1 MALIKNFGIAGI
13 GQSVQYG
20 KGGGK
25 VVYDTGGSLFKVTS
39 DGTALTNLG
48 VAEPTAD
55 SHAASKNYVDQV
67 AQGLDVKESVR
78 VATSAN
84 ITIDSPPG
92 QIDGVTLTQGDR
104 VLVKAQTTASQNG
117 IYVFSAA
124 GAEMDRAI
132 DMDAPGEF
140 VGSFFFVEEGT
151 ANSDQGFVCSTNG
164 TVTVGTTEITFSQF
178 TGTGQITAGTGLSKV
193 GNTIS
198 AEVDGEFI
206 TIINDKIS
214 MTGTGTIGEVLQSD
228 GGGGVTYGAVNLATS
243 VAGILPLANG
253 GLGVNVAT
261 DPAGA
266 RTNLGL
272 GSMALQNSNLV
283 NITGGTIN
291 LTSGTLDLNNDQL
304 SGDVISGGTID
315 SANLIGGENISIG
328 GFDIAVGTG
337 KTLDVDGVLDV
348 DGADG
353 SQIDNVPI
361 GITTSA
367 AGKFSTLASIS
378 VDIDGGF
385 IDNTVIGSQT
395 PVAMTGTTIDATTLL
410 KTNEVTASTGGGDI
424 TFTSKIIAQAGI
436 DFGGASVGTG
446 GITADT
452 IDEKTLNTGVTV
464 DGVLLKDDG
473 VTATGTSN
481 LTTATIG
488 TATINGGTMD
498 AVTIGGTTPAAGTFT
513 TMTTDGAVITGGT
526 IENTDVDVTGQTL
539 SLDDNQI
546 SGDKIDGGLISDF
559 ASQGID
565 DNVTPLGTVEGDAR
579 TTTTILTLED
589 TNARFDANLIVNGDL
604 TVSGSL
610 TSVNTTNTEIADNS
624 IVLNKGE
631 QAAGVTAGTAGI
643 EIDRGSEDS
652 ATLQW
657 NETDDVW
664 EFKVGTALA
673 DLKIGSQAMD
683 SIAVNTIYELTQDS
697 DITFGNDIVGT
708 NATFATE
715 LFVPKISETVL
726 NNGVTIDGVL
736 LKDGGVYGS
745 LTAEAG
751 DVVDVSAATSLV
763 FAANQISGDSID
775 GGTIDAITI
784 TSLVATTATIN
795 GGTADAVTIGGGT
808 SAAGTFLTMTT
819 DGAAITGG
827 TINST
832 SVGMGDSGSAAG
844 KFSTLESNNVTL
856 TGGTISGTAIGGG
869 TDGSAA
875 GTFSQ
880 LTSNNVN
887 LTAGTINGP
896 SLTSDDVTLTG
907 GSINATTV
915 GMGVGG
921 SAAGKFSTL
930 ESNNVTLTGGTISGT
945 AIGGGTDGSAA
956 GTFSQLTSNNVNL
969 TAGTINGPSL
979 TSDDVTLTG
988 GSINATTVGMG
999 VGGSAAGKF
1008 STLESNN
1015 VTLTGGTADLATV
1028 TAANLNS
1035 TNVDITGG
1043 SISGTSIDLSG
1054 QTLTLTNDSV
1064 SGNAIHGG
1072 TISDA
1077 NLTGATAGST
1087 MSGYDITVGAN
1098 RTLDVSAGTL
1108 NLAVNSIDGDKIDGG
1123 TISNFA
1129 STGIDDNA
1137 NSTKMTL
1144 TDTAATFAVAGDFG
1158 ANTLAA
1164 GASTLASLEVTTDAV
1179 IHGNLTVS
1187 GAVTTTLS
1195 ETVAIEDNMIELN
1208 SNVASNIAPTEDSG
1222 LEVNRGS
1229 DHNAKWY
1236 WDETDDVWSSKD
1248 ANGTMANI
1256 SVGEIQ
1262 AASFGL
1268 SGTIAT
1274 TDGGTGTDT
1283 STFADDSLMKM
1294 SGSGSGVAELVKGLP
1309 STVLKVDG
1317 AGTLGYDKV
1326 DVTTDIT
1333 GITPISNGGT
1343 GLDAAGSEHTVL
1355 IANGSGA
1362 LAYGYQ
1368 GTLRDINGNL
1378 AIDTS
1383 GMTTGA
1389 EYLDLANTAGRVT
1402 MTAKNATGT
1411 GLVDLYIQGQN
1422 GGDVFLVGQ
1431 SGEAVLQGDDDT
1443 DLTVSGG
1450 NSDATNAG
1458 DLILK
1463 GGNGGAAGISG
1474 DVIIKGGLGG
1484 ATAGKT
1490 QVLGATDTLIAT
1502 FVETAT
1508 ATDSLEIKNGIGGI
1522 ELAAVG
1528 GTEVNLVLA
1537 PKTTSANG
1545 TGGMVMLPAN
1555 TVIDFDNSDD
1565 MVVSTKKYVDD
1576 EIAKVGDNFIRKDFT
1591 ATGPSSFTVGNIKD
1605 VAGKDF
1611 YVKSVTIKIT
1621 TAFQGCDEITV
1632 SDGANT
1638 FVSPLDVDMSE
1649 TGLYIIEQGYEDSSL
1664 KGATIT
1670 ATLGN
1675 SGSSASPT
1683 VGRAIVS
1690 VEYKAIPTPV
1700 TP

>member
-13 GQSVQYG
+13 GQTVQYG

-498 AVTIGGTTPAAGTFT
+498 AVTIGGGTPAAGTFT
-513 TMTTDGAVITGGT
+513 TMTTNGAAITGGA
-526 IENTDVDVTGQTL
+526 IGGTDLNMTGQAL
-539 SLDDNQI
+539 LLDNDQI
-546 SGDKIDGGLISDF
+546 SGNHIDGGVISDF

-832 SVGMGDSGSAAG
+832 SVGMGDS
-844 KFSTLESNNVTL
+844 
-856 TGGTISGTAIGGG
+856 
-869 TDGSAA
+869 
-875 GTFSQ
+875 
-880 LTSNNVN
+880 
-887 LTAGTINGP
+887 
-896 SLTSDDVTLTG
+896 
-907 GSINATTV
+907 
-915 GMGVGG
+915 G

>member
-498 AVTIGGTTPAAGTFT
+498 AVTIGGTTPAEGTFT
-513 TMTTDGAVITGGT
+513 TMTTAGADINGGA
-526 IENTDVDVTGQTL
+526 ISGTDLNLRGQAL
-539 SLDDNQI
+539 LLDNDQI
-546 SGDKIDGGLISDF
+546 SGNHIDGGVISDF

-832 SVGMGDSGSAAG
+832 SVGMGDS
-844 KFSTLESNNVTL
+844 
-856 TGGTISGTAIGGG
+856 
-869 TDGSAA
+869 
-875 GTFSQ
+875 
-880 LTSNNVN
+880 
-887 LTAGTINGP
+887 
-896 SLTSDDVTLTG
+896 
-907 GSINATTV
+907 
-915 GMGVGG
+915 G

>member
-25 VVYDTGGSLFKVTS
+25 VVYDTSNSLFKITT
-39 DGTALTNLG
+39 DGTTLTH
-48 VAEPTAD
+48 VAVETTPTD
-55 SHAASKNYVDQV
+55 NNHATSKAYVDSV

-78 VATSAN
+78 AASTTDITVTSPGS
-84 ITIDSPPG
+84 TIDS
-92 QIDGVTLTQGDR
+92 VNLVQGDR
-104 VLVKAQTTASQNG
+104 ILLKDQATASQNG
-117 IYVFSAA
+117 IYVWASAVA
-124 GAEMDRAI
+124 PLARAI
-132 DMDAPGEF
+132 DMDATGEF
-140 VGSFFFVEEGT
+140 TGSFFFVEEGT
-151 ANSDQGFVCSTNG
+151 VNSDQGFVCTTNG
-164 TVTVGTTEITFSQF
+164 TVTPGSTAVEFAQF
-178 TGTGQITAGTGLSKV
+178 TGTGQLTAGDGLSKV
-193 GNTIS
+193 GNKIDINVDDTFVKIDGNDALTI
-198 AEVDGEFI
+198 
-206 TIINDKIS
+206 K
-214 MTGTGTIGEVLQSD
+214 GTAVTGEVLKSD
-228 GGGGVTYGAVNLATS
+228 GNGGVVYGALDITNGNAI
-243 VAGILPLANG
+243 AGALPLANG
-253 GLGVNVAT
+253 GLGVDASNT
-261 DPAGA
+261 AGKGTA
-266 RTNLGL
+266 RINLGL
-272 GSMALQNSNLV
+272 GTMATQDASAV
-283 NITGGTIN
+283 AISGGIVD
-291 LTSGTLDLNNDQL
+291 LSGGQLILANDQL
-304 SGDVISGGTID
+304 LGDVISGGTID
-315 SANLIGGENISIG
+315 GTNLLGAAGNTISG
-328 GFDIAVGTG
+328 YDITVGAG

-348 DGADG
+348 DGAAGSAMDG
-353 SQIDNVPI
+353 VTV
-361 GITTSA
+361 GGFASA
-367 AGKFSTLASIS
+367 AGTFTTLTSDT
-378 VDIDGGF
+378 VDLNGGA
-385 IDNTVIGSQT
+385 IDNTAIGNA
-395 PVAMTGTTIDATTLL
+395 VASTGKFTNLSATTLF
-410 KTNEVTASTGGGDI
+410 KADTVEAFTSSGDI
-424 TFTSKIIAQAGI
+424 TFNSKIIAAAGI
-436 DFGGASVGTG
+436 DFGGASVGAG

-452 IDEKTLNTGVTV
+452 IDEKTLDAGVTV
-464 DGVLLKDDG
+464 DGVLLKDNG
-473 VTATGTSN
+473 VTATGTSSFTDATI
-481 LTTATIG
+481 TTAD
-488 TATINGGTMD
+488 INGGTMD
-498 AVTIGGTTPAAGTFT
+498 DVAIGVTTSAAATFSTMTSAAVT
-513 TMTTDGAVITGGT
+513 ITGGT
-526 IENTDVDVTGQTL
+526 IADTDVDVTGQAL
-539 SLDDNQI
+539 LLDDDQI

-565 DNVTPLGTVEGDAR
+565 DNVTPLGTVEDGETR
-579 TTTTILTLED
+579 QSTTILTLED
-589 TNARFDANLIVNGDL
+589 TDATFDANLTVNGDL
-604 TVSGSL
+604 TVSG
-610 TSVNTTNTEIADNS
+610 TTTTVNSQETLVADNL
-624 IVLNKGE
+624 ITLNAGE
-631 QAAGVTAGTAGI
+631 VGAGVTSGSAGI
-643 EIDRGSEDS
+643 EVDRGTADN

-683 SIAVNTIYELTQDS
+683 SIAVDSIGELTPGAG
-697 DITFGNDIVGT
+697 ITFDNAVAGSD
-708 NATFATE
+708 ATF
-715 LFVPKISETVL
+715 SGTVTVDTIAEFTTDA
-726 NNGVTIDGVL
+726 GVTVDSVH
-736 LKDGGVYGS
+736 LKDGVVTAG
-745 LTAEAG
+745 LTAEAS
-751 DVVDVSAATSLV
+751 DTVNVSAASLV
-763 FAANQISGDSID
+763 LADDQISGDKVE

-784 TSLVATTATIN
+784 TTLTSTAVDIDGGAIDGTI
-795 GGTADAVTIGGGT
+795 IGANT
-808 SAAGTFLTMTT
+808 SAAGTFSTLASVSVDIDGGAMDGVIVGASASAAGTFSTMTSASVAVT
-819 DGAAITGG
+819 GGNIDGTIIGATTPAAGTFSTLNSANAQITGGAITGA
-827 TINST
+827 TLT
-832 SVGMGDSGSAAG
+832 SDVVDFGGGEMDAVIIGGNTSAAG
-844 KFSTLESNNVTL
+844 TFSTLASNNVTL
-856 TGGTISGTAIGGG
+856 SGGTATGMTTVTATDLNSGNVTITGGTISGTDIDLGG
-869 TDGSAA
+869 
-875 GTFSQ
+875 
-880 LTSNNVN
+880 
-887 LTAGTINGP
+887 
-896 SLTSDDVTLTG
+896 VTLTFDDDQISG
-907 GSINATTV
+907 DAIHD
-915 GMGVGG
+915 
-921 SAAGKFSTL
+921 
-930 ESNNVTLTGGTISGT
+930 GTISN
-945 AIGGGTDGSAA
+945 S
-956 GTFSQLTSNNVNL
+956 
-969 TAGTINGPSL
+969 SL
-979 TSDDVTLTG
+979 LG
-988 GSINATTVGMG
+988 KIHNAEAPTH
-999 VGGSAAGKF
+999 S
-1008 STLESNN
+1008 
-1015 VTLTGGTADLATV
+1015 
-1028 TAANLNS
+1028 
-1035 TNVDITGG
+1035 
-1043 SISGTSIDLSG
+1043 
-1054 QTLTLTNDSV
+1054 
-1064 SGNAIHGG
+1064 
-1072 TISDA
+1072 TISR
-1077 NLTGATAGST
+1077 
-1087 MSGYDITVGAN
+1087 YDITVGAN
-1098 RTLDVSAGTL
+1098 FALDVSAGTL
-1108 NLAVNSIDGDKIDGG
+1108 TLADNQISGDKVEGG
-1123 TISNFA
+1123 TISDFA

-1137 NSTKMTL
+1137 TATKMTL
-1144 TDTAATFAVAGDFG
+1144 TDTAATFGVNGDFG

-1164 GASTLASLEVTTDAV
+1164 GATTLASATVTGDAV
-1179 IHGNLTVS
+1179 IQGNLTVS

-1262 AASFGL
+1262 ATSFGL

-1537 PKTTSANG
+1537 PKTADLSNG
-1545 TGGMVMLPAN
+1545 TGGMVMLPAG
-1555 TVIDFDNSDD
+1555 TEIDFDNSND
-1565 MVVSTKKYVDD
+1565 MVVTTKKYVDD
-1576 EIAKVGDNFIRKDFT
+1576 EIAKVGDNFLRKDFT
-1591 ATGPSSFTVGNIKD
+1591 ANGGSTFTVGNIKD
-1605 VAGKDF
+1605 VAGKDY
-1611 YVKSVTIKIT
+1611 YVKSVTIKIL

-1632 SDGANT
+1632 SDGTNDLVT
-1638 FVSPLDVDMSE
+1638 TLDVDMSE
-1649 TGLYIIEQGYEDSSL
+1649 EGLFIVEQGYENTTAQN
-1664 KGATIT
+1664 ATIT
-1670 ATLGN
+1670 ATLGLG
-1675 SGSSASPT
+1675 GSTVSPIT
-1683 VGRAIVS
+1683 GNAIIS
-1690 VEYKAIPTPV
+1690 VEYKAINQ
-1700 TP
+1700 

>member
-498 AVTIGGTTPAAGTFT
+498 AVTIGGGTPAAGTFT
-513 TMTTDGAVITGGT
+513 TMTTNGAAITGGA
-526 IENTDVDVTGQTL
+526 IGGTDLNMTGQAL
-539 SLDDNQI
+539 LLDNDQI
-546 SGDKIDGGLISDF
+546 SGNHIDGGVISDF

-832 SVGMGDSGSAAG
+832 SVGMGDS
-844 KFSTLESNNVTL
+844 
-856 TGGTISGTAIGGG
+856 
-869 TDGSAA
+869 
-875 GTFSQ
+875 
-880 LTSNNVN
+880 
-887 LTAGTINGP
+887 
-896 SLTSDDVTLTG
+896 
-907 GSINATTV
+907 
-915 GMGVGG
+915 G

-1537 PKTTSANG
+1537 PKTADLSNG
-1545 TGGMVMLPAN
+1545 TGGMVMLPAG
-1555 TVIDFDNSDD
+1555 TEIDFDNSDD

>member
-13 GQSVQYG
+13 GQTVQYG

-67 AQGLDVKESVR
+67 AQGLDVKDSVR

-84 ITIDSPPG
+84 IQLDNAPSMV
-92 QIDGVTLTQGDR
+92 DGVTLAQGDR

-117 IYVFSAA
+117 IYVFSAS
-124 GAEMDRAI
+124 GAEMERSD
-132 DMDAPGEF
+132 DMNAPGEF

-164 TVTVGTTEITFSQF
+164 TVTPDSTDITFSQF

-206 TIINDKIS
+206 TIINDKIT
-214 MTGTGTIGEVLQSD
+214 MTGTDTTGEVLQSD
-228 GGGGVTYGAVNLATS
+228 GSGGVTYGAVNLATS
-243 VAGILPLANG
+243 VAGILPLAHG

-261 DPAGA
+261 DQAGA

-272 GSMALQNSNLV
+272 GSMALQDSTNV
-283 NITGGTIN
+283 NITGGTVD
-291 LTSGTLDLNNDQL
+291 LSSSGTLTLANDQIL
-304 SGDVISGGTID
+304 GDKISGGTID
-315 SANLIGGENISIG
+315 SASLIGGEGKTIG
-328 GFDIAVGTG
+328 GFDITVGTG
-337 KTLDVDGVLDV
+337 KTLSVAGILDV
-348 DGADG
+348 DGTTG
-353 SQIDNVPI
+353 SAIDNVAI
-361 GITTSA
+361 GTTDSA
-367 AGKFSTLASIS
+367 AGKFSTLNSED
-378 VDIDGGF
+378 VTLTGGT
-385 IDNTVIGSQT
+385 INGTVIGGAT
-395 PVAMTGTTIDATTLL
+395 PAAMTGTTIDANSLL
-410 KTNEVTASTGGGDI
+410 KANTVTASTGGGDI
-424 TFTSKIIAQAGI
+424 TFTSKIIASAGI
-436 DFGGASVGTG
+436 DFGGASVGTD
-446 GITADT
+446 GITTDT
-452 IDEKTLNTGVTV
+452 IDEKTANAGVNV
-464 DGVLLKDDG
+464 DGVVLKDAG
-473 VTATGTSN
+473 VAATGVSTFADLTAT
-481 LTTATIG
+481 
-488 TATINGGTMD
+488 TATINGGTID
-498 AVTIGGTTPAAGTFT
+498 ETIIGGTTAAAGTFS
-513 TMTTDGAVITGGT
+513 TMTTADAAITGGA
-526 IENTDVDVTGQTL
+526 ISGTDLNLSGQAL
-539 SLDDNQI
+539 VLDANQI
-546 SGDKIDGGLISDF
+546 SGDHIDGGVISDF
-559 ASQGID
+559 ASIGID
-565 DNVTPLGTVEGDAR
+565 DNVTPLNPEGDAR
-579 TTTTILTLED
+579 TTTTILSLAD
-589 TNARFDANLIVNGDL
+589 TDATFDANLIVNGDL
-604 TVSGSL
+604 TVTG
-610 TSVNTTNTEIADNS
+610 TTTTVNSTDTLVSDNV
-624 IVLNKGE
+624 ITLNAGE
-631 QAAGVTAGTAGI
+631 LAAGVSRGTAGI
-643 EIDRGSEDS
+643 EIARGSLDS

-664 EFKVGTALA
+664 EFKVGAVLA

-683 SIAVNTIYELTQDS
+683 AISVDTINELSPGS
-697 DITFGNDIVGT
+697 DINFGNNIAGT

-715 LFVPKISETVL
+715 LFVPKISETVA
-726 NNGVTIDGVL
+726 NNGVTIDEVL
-736 LKDGGVYGS
+736 LKDGVVVGG

-751 DVVDVSAATSLV
+751 DIVDVSAATSLV
-763 FAANQISGDSID
+763 FAADQISGDSIN

-784 TSLVATTATIN
+784 DSLVASVADIN
-795 GGTADAVTIGGGT
+795 GGTIDA
-808 SAAGTFLTMTT
+808 TT
-819 DGAAITGG
+819 
-827 TINST
+827 
-832 SVGMGDSGSAAG
+832 VGMGNAGSAAG
-844 KFSTLESNNVTL
+844 KFSTLESNAVTL
-856 TGGTISGTAIGGG
+856 TGGTINTTSVGMGDA
-869 TDGSAA
+869 GSAA
-875 GTFSQ
+875 GKFTTMTTADAAITGGAINTTTVGMGVGGSAAGKFTTMTTEGAAITGGAISGAS
-880 LTSNNVN
+880 LTSNQVE
-887 LTAGTINGP
+887 LTGGTINT
-896 SLTSDDVTLTG
+896 TS
-907 GSINATTV
+907 V

-930 ESNNVTLTGGTISGT
+930 ESNNV
-945 AIGGGTDGSAA
+945 
-956 GTFSQLTSNNVNL
+956 N
-969 TAGTINGPSL
+969 
-979 TSDDVTLTG
+979 
-988 GSINATTVGMG
+988 
-999 VGGSAAGKF
+999 
-1008 STLESNN
+1008 
-1015 VTLTGGTADLATV
+1015 LTGGTADLATV
-1028 TAANLNS
+1028 TAAELIS
-1035 TNVDITGG
+1035 GNVGITGG

-1054 QTLTLTNDSV
+1054 QSLTLTADSV
-1064 SGNAIHGG
+1064 SGNSIHGG

-1077 NLTGATAGST
+1077 NLTGATPGGST

-1108 NLAVNSIDGDKIDGG
+1108 NLANGSIIGDKIAGG

-1137 NSTKMTL
+1137 TATKMTL

-1158 ANTLAA
+1158 TNTLAA
-1164 GASTLASLEVTTDAV
+1164 GATTLASIEVANDAV

-1187 GAVTTTLS
+1187 GSVVTTLS
-1195 ETVAIEDNMIELN
+1195 EEVAIEDNILLLN
-1208 SNVASNIAPTEDSG
+1208 SNWAANLAPTENSG
-1222 LEVNRGS
+1222 IEVNRGQL
-1229 DHNAKWY
+1229 DNAKWY
-1236 WDETDDVWSSKD
+1236 WDETADEWSS
-1248 ANGTMANI
+1248 NGANI
-1256 SVGEIQ
+1256 NVGDIT
-1262 AASFGL
+1262 ATSFGL
-1268 SGTIAT
+1268 SGEIAT

-1368 GTLRDINGNL
+1368 GTLRDTNGNL

-1402 MTAKNATGT
+1402 MTAKNASGT

-1450 NSDATNAG
+1450 NSDAAAAG

-1474 DVIIKGGLGG
+1474 DVIIKGGNGG

-1490 QVLGATDTLIAT
+1490 QVLGADDTLIAT
-1502 FVETAT
+1502 FVETSDSAD
-1508 ATDSLEIKNGIGGI
+1508 DSLEIKNGSGGI

-1528 GTEVNLVLA
+1528 ASTDVNLVLA
-1537 PKTTSANG
+1537 PKTTDLDGG
-1545 TGGMVMLPAN
+1545 TGGMVMLPAG
-1555 TVIDFDNSDD
+1555 TEISFDDSDD

-1576 EIAKVGDNFIRKDFT
+1576 EIAKVGDNFLRKDFT

-1621 TAFQGCDEITV
+1621 TAFFGCDEITV
-1632 SDGANT
+1632 SDGTNT
-1638 FVSPLDVDMSE
+1638 FVSTLDVDMSE
-1649 TGLYIIEQGYEDSSL
+1649 TGLYVIEQGYEHASA

-1690 VEYKAIPTPV
+1690 VEYKAIPSPV